1 MRNKETCV
9 RLIEKLE
16 SRLQNLLFILS
27 RPGADASEFTNE
39 INQSK
44 EILQDLK
51 SFIDR
56 EQETM

>member
-16 SRLQNLLFILS
+16 GKLQTLLFILS
-27 RPGADASEFTNE
+27 RPGAYANEFTNE